1 MNQQRNG
8 SLYKFDHRPV
18 FKCESSGMKW
28 NRIRSPCKFNKND
41 ECPLSFEHQV
51 ADNGTLHFAFTYP
64 YTYTMVQDDLNQ
76 FNNHVNLMDKP
87 DSIYYQRE
95 LVTNSPDGLR
105 IDFVTITS
113 VDGASSE
120 TEDVLPGLFP
130 DNLGPEAPQRPPVF
144 PEKEVMFISARVHS
158 GEVPAQHTFKGIFD
172 FLMDPNDVRAKEMRR
187 RYVFK
192 MIPILNPDG
201 MYNKQI
207 KHEVEY
213 NFYVHII

>member
-1 MNQQRNG
+1 
-8 SLYKFDHRPV
+8 
-18 FKCESSGMKW
+18 
-28 NRIRSPCKFNKND
+28 
-41 ECPLSFEHQV
+41 
-51 ADNGTLHFAFTYP
+51 
-64 YTYTMVQDDLNQ
+64 MVQDDLNQ

-87 DSIYYQRE
+87 DSIFYQRE